1 MDALLLHS
9 THSGAGASFGS
20 RGGRETVAHY
30 GSPAD
35 EYQAARS
42 SAVLVDLSFRD
53 ALRISGEDR
62 LSYFHGMCTQD
73 IKGLPEWGSAYFTIV
88 SVKGSM
94 VADGR
99 AVRRP
104 DDLVIDLEPGT
115 TDHVREFLEKYLI
128 SEDAELHAATGDVA
142 VVGLVGPRTEDV
154 LKAAFG
160 EQLPEGVV
168 RLPSLLT
175 KGPGTELLLPTSR
188 LEELWNKLRDSGARP
203 AGLEALEWVR
213 VEDGVPRFGQ
223 DLLETTIPL
232 EADLKHAIHYNKGCY
247 VGQEV
252 IARGTFRGQMN
263 KKLTGLVLGESG
275 APERAELRKDGKKVG
290 FLTSVVRSPS
300 RGEYVAL
307 GYVHRDHLTSGTVL
321 EVADAAVTATVQE
334 LPFPRDSV
342 GNT

>member
-9 THSGAGASFGS
+9 THANAGATFAS

-30 GSPAD
+30 GSAAD

-53 ALRISGEDR
+53 ALRITGEDR

-73 IKGLPEWGSAYFTIV
+73 IKGLPEWGAAYFTIV
-88 SVKGSM
+88 SVKGAM
-94 VADGR
+94 IGDGR

-104 DDLVIDLEPGT
+104 DDLILDLEPGT

-128 SEDAELHAATGDVA
+128 SEDAELHAATGEVA
-142 VVGLVGPRTEDV
+142 VLGLVGPRTDEI

-160 EQLPEGVV
+160 DTLPEGVV

-175 KGPGTELLLPTSR
+175 RGPGTDLLLPASR
-188 LEELWNKLRDSGARP
+188 LEELWNTLQEGGARP

-252 IARGTFRGQMN
+252 IARATYRGQMN
-263 KKLTGLVLGESG
+263 KKLTGLVLGESPV
-275 APERAELRKDGKKVG
+275 PERAELHKDGKKVG
-290 FLTSVVRSPS
+290 FITSVVRSPAL
-300 RGEYVAL
+300 GVYVAL
-307 GYVHRDHLTSGTVL
+307 GYVHRDHLTPGTLL
-321 EVADAAVTATVQE
+321 EVAGEPPAQATVKE
-334 LPFPRDSV
+334 LPLAT
-342 GNT
+342 N

>member
-9 THSGAGASFGS
+9 THAGAGASFGS

-30 GSPAD
+30 GAPVD

-42 SAVLVDLSFRD
+42 GAVLVDLSFRD
-53 ALRISGEDR
+53 ALRITGEER

-88 SVKGSM
+88 SVKGAM
-94 VADGR
+94 VGDGR
-99 AVRRP
+99 AVRRT
-104 DDLVIDLEPGT
+104 DDLVLDLEPGT
-115 TDHVREFLEKYLI
+115 SDHVREFLEKYLI
-128 SEDAELHAATGDVA
+128 SEDAELQPAAGEVA
-142 VVGLVGPRTEDV
+142 VLGLVGPRTEEV

-160 EQLPEGVV
+160 EQLPEGIV

-175 KGPGTELLLPTSR
+175 KGPGTDLLLPTNR
-188 LEELWNKLRDSGARP
+188 LEEIWSRLRDAGARP
-203 AGLEALEWVR
+203 AGLEPLEWVR

-252 IARGTFRGQMN
+252 IARATYRGQMN

-290 FLTSVVRSPS
+290 FITSVVRSPS
-300 RGEYVAL
+300 RGDHVAL
-307 GYVHRDHLTSGTVL
+307 GYVHRDHLAPGTVL
-321 EVADAAVTATVQE
+321 EVADTPVTATVQE
-334 LPFPRDSV
+334 LPFRRA
-342 GNT
+342 